1 MSRANPARPMK
12 QDPAAPAPAPGAPSL
27 VRSLVA
33 TLASLRLTVALL
45 GLSLVMIF
53 VATLDQVHLGVW
65 GVQQKY
71 FHSFFVMANVPG
83 TDFRVPVFPGGY
95 LLGGALLVNLLT
107 AHAARFRLAW
117 RKSGIWLTHVGL
129 ILLLI
134 GEGLS
139 GLMQRDGQ
147 VRLDVGQTR
156 RYVESFRESELAVAD
171 VTNPGYDDV
180 VAIPVARLES
190 QNVIQHPKLPFTVKP
205 LAYFPN
211 ATLRM
216 RSQVPGAPPSMATM
230 GDGTDMVAEPA
241 PMTYKPDES
250 NWPTGFVE
258 LSGPEGVL
266 GTWLVSA
273 MLDEPQAFT
282 YQGRTWQIALRA
294 RRDYLPFTLT
304 LGKFTHDIYPGTDI
318 PKNFASTI
326 QLRSDDGRD
335 DRTVL
340 ISMNNPLRYGGFAF
354 YQAGFANNDHTSV
367 LEAVRNP
374 SWQIPYVSCALIAL
388 GLVIQ
393 FGISLFGFFRKRAS
407 LAPKAPAG
415 RPAPSSP

>member
-1 MSRANPARPMK
+1 MNQEPTASGPGTGGPSFARTV
-12 QDPAAPAPAPGAPSL
+12 AAS
-27 VRSLVA
+27 
-33 TLASLRLTVALL
+33 LASLQLTVALL
-45 GLSLVMIF
+45 GLSLAMIF

-71 FHSFFVMANVPG
+71 FHSFFVMAKVPG
-83 TDFRVPVFPGGY
+83 TDFTLPVFPGGY
-95 LLGGALLVNLLT
+95 LLGGALLLNLVT
-107 AHAARFRLAW
+107 AHASRFRLSW
-117 RKSGIWLTHVGL
+117 RKSGIWLTHAGL

-147 VRLDVGQTR
+147 VRMDVGQTR

-171 VTNPGYDDV
+171 VTNAGYDDI
-180 VAIPVARLES
+180 VAIPVDRLTG
-190 QNVIQHPKLPFTVKP
+190 QNVIQHPKLPFTLKP
-205 LAYFPN
+205 VAYFPN

-216 RSQVPGAPPSMATM
+216 RSQVPNAPPSMATM
-230 GDGTDMVAEPA
+230 GDGTEMVAEPA

-258 LSGPEGVL
+258 LAGPEGKL

-273 MLDEPQAFT
+273 LLDEPQTFT

-304 LGKFTHDIYPGTDI
+304 LGKFTHDSYPGTDI

-326 QLRSDDGRD
+326 RLRSDDGRD
-335 DRTVL
+335 DRSAL

-354 YQAGFANNDHTSV
+354 YQAGYANNDHTSV
-367 LEAVRNP
+367 LQAVRNP
-374 SWQIPYVSCALIAL
+374 SWQIPYASCALIAL
-388 GLVIQ
+388 GLVLQ
-393 FGISLFGFFRKRAS
+393 FGISLFGFFRRRAGP
-407 LAPKAPAG
+407 APRPAAA
-415 RPAPSSP
+415 RSAPSSP

>member
-1 MSRANPARPMK
+1 MN
-12 QDPAAPAPAPGAPSL
+12 QGPAASAPGPGGPSFA
-27 VRSLVA
+27 RTLVA
-33 TLASLRLTVALL
+33 ALASLQLTVALL
-45 GLSLVMIF
+45 GLSLAMIF

-71 FHSFFVMANVPG
+71 FHSFFVMAKVPG
-83 TDFRVPVFPGGY
+83 TDFTLPVFPGGY
-95 LLGGALLVNLLT
+95 LLGGALLLNLVT
-107 AHAARFRLAW
+107 AHADRFRMAW
-117 RKSGIWLTHVGL
+117 KKSGIWLTHAGL

-171 VTNPGYDDV
+171 VTNAGYDEV
-180 VAIPVARLES
+180 VAIPVARLAG
-190 QNVIQHPKLPFTVKP
+190 QDVIQHPKLPFTLRPV
-205 LAYFPN
+205 AYFPN

-216 RSQVPGAPPSMATM
+216 RSQVPNAPPSMATM
-230 GDGTDMVAEPA
+230 GDGAEMVAEPA

-258 LSGPEGVL
+258 LAGPEGTL

-273 MLDEPQAFT
+273 MLDEPQSFT

-335 DRTVL
+335 DRSVL

-354 YQAGFANNDHTSV
+354 YQAGYANNDHTSV
-367 LEAVRNP
+367 LQAVRNP
-374 SWQIPYVSCALIAL
+374 SWQIPYASCALISL
-388 GLVIQ
+388 GLVLQ
-393 FGISLFGFFRKRAS
+393 FGISLFGFFRRRGSPASRAAEVRS
-407 LAPKAPAG
+407 
-415 RPAPSSP
+415 APSSP